1 MYIRSVFPAYK
12 IRRSLLALM
21 IEALLIAVLFI
32 PPAAY
37 AAETKAPQGGP
48 SDPKET
54 EAFID
59 SFFNRPDI
67 QAKLAGAVI
76 AVVKDDRTL
85 LAKGYGYA
93 DAERQTPVDPDSTL
107 FRLASLSKTFTATA
121 VMQLAEQH
129 QVDLDRDIGGY
140 LNGLRIPNNTGA
152 PLTLK
157 HLMTHTSGFDQ
168 TEADTDEGDPQ
179 DVYPLEAFVK
189 DNLPTVIR
197 KPGEAFSYD
206 NYAYDLL
213 GYIVQNVSGKPF
225 DTIVAD
231 HIFAPLGMN
240 DSHLIL
246 TPDVQK
252 RLAVPH
258 DGAGEPLPQYATF
271 PNNSPDGGLMSTG
284 ADMARFMRAEL
295 NGGKLGDASIL
306 SAQSIRDMQ
315 QLDVS
320 IHPDIPGVGY
330 GFESSFPEY
339 ANGQT
344 VVDKAGVSSG
354 FQAQMWLLPERKT
367 GLFIALNSAQQAR
380 SIRSQLFKS
389 FMDHYFPESPNPPQ
403 ETAPPISQTKD
414 QLRRLEGF
422 YRDLRLPMWHY
433 DVVAQVGGLLVT
445 DSYGTHRLKQVKEL
459 LFEDEDGRKA
469 AFKDG
474 SEGKLYFSYNKAD
487 SWSEKLPGPKPF
499 SDVPDSHPY
508 ARFIYYV
515 QQQGLL
521 AKEDSLTFK
530 PDQPITRAQ
539 FVGQLMKL
547 SDIPLSPEPVSFAD
561 AAQSPYA
568 AEIQTALALGLVN
581 GTTRDAFEPDRP
593 IIRQEAAVILS
604 RALLLGFGSAGAVP
618 QKAALKGETDDWA
631 LKGVQT
637 VVARGYYGPEVVADA
652 TGAVDYRSK
661 QPMLRKEAAA
671 MFYRF
676 P

>member
-1 MYIRSVFPAYK
+1 MYIHSAFSASK
-12 IRRSLLALM
+12 IRKSLLALL
-21 IEALLIAVLFI
+21 IAALLNAALFI
-32 PPAAY
+32 PPASY
-37 AAETKAPQGGP
+37 ATEQKGGP

-59 SFFNRPDI
+59 SFFNRADI

-93 DAERQTPVDPDSTL
+93 DAERQTAVDPDQTL

-140 LNGLRIPNNTGA
+140 LNGLRIPNITGA

-168 TEADTDEGDPQ
+168 TEAETDEGAPQ

-197 KPGEAFSYD
+197 KPGEAFRYD

-213 GYIVQNVSGKPF
+213 GFIVQNVSGKPF
-225 DTIVAD
+225 DEVVVD
-231 HIFAPLGMN
+231 RIFTPLGMT
-240 DSHLIL
+240 DSYLTL

-271 PNNSPDGGLMSTG
+271 PNNSPDGGLISTG
-284 ADMARFMRAEL
+284 ADMARFMQAEL
-295 NGGKLGDASIL
+295 NGGKLGEASIL

-380 SIRSQLFKS
+380 TIRSQLFKA

-403 ETAPPISQTKD
+403 ETVSPISQTKD

-433 DVVAQVGGLLVT
+433 DVVAQVGGLLIT
-445 DSYGTHRLKQVKEL
+445 DSYGTHRLKQIKEL
-459 LFEDEDGRKA
+459 LFEDVDGRKA

-474 SEGKLYFSYNKAD
+474 GEGKLYFSYNKAD
-487 SWSEKLPGPKPF
+487 SWSEKLPGPIPF
-499 SDVPDSHPY
+499 SDVPDNHPY

-521 AKEDSLTFK
+521 GKEDSLVFN

-539 FVGQLMKL
+539 FVGQLLKL

-561 AAQSPYA
+561 TAQSPYA
-568 AEIQTALALGLVN
+568 SEIQTALALGLVN
-581 GTTRDAFEPDRP
+581 GTTGDAFEPDRP
-593 IIRQEAAVILS
+593 IIRQEAAVIMA

-618 QKAALKGETDDWA
+618 LEAALQGKTDDWA
-631 LKGVQT
+631 LEGVQT
-637 VVARGYYGPEVVADA
+637 VVARGYYGPEVVPDA